1 MKELDK
7 NEFSATFPDQIS
19 LNTFSKLTT
28 VGLALYGYEV
38 KISKTNVDPDASSV
52 LQSTWIRIGGVPSFA
67 RKVDVIKEI
76 TSLVAEPIKV
86 DEFSLLRDEPVRVR
100 LNSRN
105 PANLKGFVEIF
116 FNGVGYEIKFWTEGT
131 SNSAR
136 IRDATSGSGNPNDRN
151 DGADKRNEDY
161 QKHRKVDKAEETNR
175 NLDKDLET
183 SQGES
188 QDDSMEDL
196 IKDGSPMEADFPD
209 PIAAFHPEIGLIQID
224 SLECSL
230 VPGTECV
237 SAKDTCVDQQSQ
249 VLS

>member
-1 MKELDK
+1 LDK
-7 NEFSATFPDQIS
+7 NEFSATFLDQVS

-28 VGLALYGYEV
+28 IGLALYGYKV
-38 KISKTNVDPDASSV
+38 KISKTNVDPDASFV
-52 LQSTWIRIGGVPSFA
+52 LQSTWIRIGGVPRFA

-100 LNSRN
+100 VNSRN

-136 IRDATSGSGNPNDRN
+136 IRDATSGFGNPNDRN

-161 QKHRKVDKAEETNR
+161 
-175 NLDKDLET
+175 
-183 SQGES
+183 
-188 QDDSMEDL
+188 
-196 IKDGSPMEADFPD
+196 
-209 PIAAFHPEIGLIQID
+209 
-224 SLECSL
+224 
-230 VPGTECV
+230 
-237 SAKDTCVDQQSQ
+237 
-249 VLS
+249 